1 MADFNINTFN
11 DILLK
16 YARDEESKRKLLE
29 AELDMVFDLFMEE
42 MIKLLEELEETGY
55 KSEQFQK
62 LKNIKNNSL
71 QIVEQLKE
79 MEG

>member
-1 MADFNINTFN
+1 MEGLNINTFN
-11 DILLK
+11 EILLK
-16 YARDEESKRKLLE
+16 HTKDEESKRKLLE
-29 AELDMVFDLFMEE
+29 AELDMVFDLFMDE

-62 LKNIKNNSL
+62 LINIKNNSL